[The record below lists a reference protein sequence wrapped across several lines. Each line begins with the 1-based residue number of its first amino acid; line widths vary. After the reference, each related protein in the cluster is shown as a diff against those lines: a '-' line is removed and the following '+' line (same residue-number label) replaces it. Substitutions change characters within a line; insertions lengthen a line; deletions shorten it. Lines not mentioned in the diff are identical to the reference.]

1 MAKQASE
8 HIPTS
13 GWNFAEICV
22 MNSSKPAKERSHRVC
37 YSSVRMRSSWKNIS
51 NYHMQGKP
59 WNHQHFCKCPFASCQ
74 SECQLSRCP
83 TFFMF
88 FFSRKSFD
96 LYTTQ
101 RLYRKKRLCREGR
114 LDRISLNSTRRSP
127 RATQRIGA
135 WFSPS
140 LSESQTGRKRIC
152 GPYDLSKSNVQFTH
166 LWINVSKCAYKNNW
180 KGRKQWRKTGFAG
193 RQKRESWTTAQRNAN
208 PMHRGFWVGKNWQNL
223 QMFADF
229 VGTRVAEVE

>member
-152 GPYDLSKSNVQFTH
+152 GPYDLSKSNVQLTH

-180 KGRKQWRKTGFAG
+180 KGENNEERPASPEDRKENREQRRKETQTRCIAGFGLA
-193 RQKRESWTTAQRNAN
+193 KI
-208 PMHRGFWVGKNWQNL
+208 GKICKCL
-223 QMFADF
+223 LIS
-229 VGTRVAEVE
+229 